1 MRNLRPREGF
11 PALRLAAC
19 IAAVAFWPWTAA
31 PAAVANAIA
40 QAAPAG
46 LVPVRVVTTPNDD
59 VTPLLYAVKT
69 GLFEKA
75 GLDVQILRGP
85 TSGAAVAAAVLGG
98 TYDIGKSSI
107 STIFDAHIKGLPFTI
122 VAPAA
127 VYDGRQPFGGLIVA
141 KSSPIQTGKDLDGKV
156 VGLASLSDITGIATD
171 SWTDKSGG
179 DRHTLHYVE
188 LPMIAMAA
196 AIASGRI
203 DAGEVVYPPLA
214 SALAT
219 GNVRLIPV
227 LTAIAPTFLLS
238 AWVARSDWANAHRDT
253 VKTFY
258 RVLTQAAAYANSH
271 HDETAP
277 MTSEFTSTPLSI
289 IASMPRVE
297 NGVAL
302 RASQVQPVIDAAA
315 RDQTIPHAFAAQEI
329 LDADVSTK

>member
-1 MRNLRPREGF
+1 MKT
-11 PALRLAAC
+11 LRLAVC
-19 IAAVAFWPWTAA
+19 IAAIVLGSWAAA
-31 PAAVANAIA
+31 PAAAENALA

-46 LVPVRVVTTPNDD
+46 LVPVRVVTTANDD
-59 VTPLLYAVKT
+59 VAPLLYAVKT

-107 STIFDAHIKGLPFTI
+107 STIFDAHMKGLPFTI

-127 VYDGRQPFGGLIVA
+127 IYDAREPFGGLIVA
-141 KSSPIQTGKDLDGKV
+141 KSSPIQTGKDLAGKV
-156 VGLASLSDITGIATD
+156 IGLASLSDITGIATD
-171 SWTDKSGG
+171 AWTDHSGG
-179 DRHTLHYVE
+179 DRHAFHYVE
-188 LPMIAMAA
+188 LPMTAVSA
-196 AIASGRI
+196 AIDAGRI

-214 SALAT
+214 SAMAT
-219 GNVRLIPV
+219 GRVRLIPV

-238 AWVARSDWANAHRDT
+238 AWIARSDWAAAHRDT
-253 VKTFY
+253 VRTFY
-258 RVLTQAAAYANSH
+258 RVLTQAAAYANAH
-271 HDETAP
+271 HDDTAP
-277 MTSEFTSTPLSI
+277 LVADFTSLPLSLI
-289 IASMPRVE
+289 ESMPRVV

-315 RDQTIPHAFAAQEI
+315 RDQTIPHGFAAQEI